1 MNIHL
6 VIQRT
11 FSGLTTEYGN
21 DDNSIKQ
28 LDSNLFFTDE
38 RSTVSQLTDAPIFSL
53 ARNEQWICYSVIR
66 KTLDR
71 ERRSGFYAVRLL
83 VRASHYLTNIKK
95 CLEAI
100 ANKYAQDIENKTPV
114 LDYSSLLKQIDEK
127 AVKEKETSY
136 TVVKDS
142 TKKTNFYYIDTAVS
156 SESIENLFNKDKRSE
171 LIEKLYIFTKE
182 VRNEYLEQFQL
193 KPIAQIGLG
202 VQEWQINDPDH
213 DIQGLWVAQNSIAR
227 DSKAVLAIEGSQLS
241 FQLPNQEKRILTGDT
256 LTVRKVTINDP
267 EEAISSVKINN
278 YAIKGK
284 GTFNLYGLASDT
296 FYYTFKNGEER
307 QVPNDQNEITTRK
320 LTVKNPDGV
329 LAHFWIGGKEI
340 PIPSKKEFKVYGLI
354 SEQWQYSCTHENGKK
369 EIKKA
374 EKELVV
380 KQPPKEKPK
389 PVANTGEDKEV
400 AWEEVI
406 IFSLLFLLLGCIVG
420 YLYNDYSY
428 DAKTEI
434 LDNELKKLENELKK
448 LENEVNKN
456 EKGKAAPEKVSNTNS
471 SAYIVTTDT
480 QSATITL
487 TIK

>member
-83 VRASHYLTNIKK
+83 VPASHYLTNIKK
-95 CLEAI
+95 CLEAV

-114 LDYSSLLKQIDEK
+114 LDYSSLLRQIDEK
-127 AVKEKETSY
+127 AIKEKENLY
-136 TVVKDS
+136 AVVNDS
-142 TKKTNFYYIDTAVS
+142 AKRTKYYHIDTAVS
-156 SESIENLFNKDKRSE
+156 SESIESLFNNDKRSE

-193 KPIAQIGLG
+193 KHIAQIRF
-202 VQEWQINDPDH
+202 QEWQIDDPH
-213 DIQGLWVAQNSIAR
+213 HYIRGLWVAQNSIAR
-227 DSKAVLAIEGSQLS
+227 NSKAVLTIEGKQLS
-241 FQLPNQEKRILTGDT
+241 FQLPNQEKRILMGNT

-267 EEAISSVKINN
+267 EEVISSVRVNN

-284 GTFNLYGLASDT
+284 GIFYLYGLASDT
-296 FYYTFKNGEER
+296 FYYTLKNGEER
-307 QVPNDQNEITTRK
+307 QVPNYQNELTTRK
-320 LTVKNPDGV
+320 LTVKNPDGA
-329 LAHFWIGGKEI
+329 LAHFWIDGKER
-340 PIPSKKEFKVYGLI
+340 PIPSKKEFKVYGLV
-354 SEQWQYSCTHENGKK
+354 SEQWQYSCTYEKDKK
-369 EIKKA
+369 EIDKA

-380 KQPPKEKPK
+380 KLPPKEKPK
-389 PVANTGEDKEV
+389 PAPNTGEDKEFS
-400 AWEEVI
+400 WEEVI
-406 IFSLLFLLLGCIVG
+406 IFSLLFLLLGGIAG
-420 YLYNDYSY
+420 YFYNNYRY
-428 DAKTEI
+428 NAKTEI
-434 LDNELKKLENELKK
+434 LDNEKKEINDK
-448 LENEVNKN
+448 VNKSN
-456 EKGKAAPEKVSNTNS
+456 GKITFLKSISGTKS
-471 SAYIVTTDT
+471 ITTDT
-480 QSATITL
+480 QSATTNS
-487 TIK
+487 TK